1 MTKSSDRTSPEI
13 FEFFNEIG
21 IISQLSSA
29 LFSRTLPGGLHVA
42 HFSILNHMVRL
53 GDGRTPVQLAN
64 AFQLTKATMTH
75 SLGVLEKSG
84 FIRVQP
90 NPDDGRSKL
99 VFLTPEGRAFREEAI
114 KSVGPAFAPITSR
127 LDPDFLTSLIPHL
140 RKVRQVLDEG
150 RNETPA

>member
-1 MTKSSDRTSPEI
+1 VNDINPAPI

-29 LFSRTLPGGLHVA
+29 LFSRTLPGGVHVA

-75 SLGVLEKSG
+75 SLAVLERAG
-84 FIRVQP
+84 FIRLQP

-99 VFLTPEGRAFREEAI
+99 VFLTPEGRVFRDEAI
-114 KSVGPAFAPITSR
+114 LSVGPVFRPILEK
-127 LDPDFLTSLIPHL
+127 LDPEFLKSLTPQL
-140 RKVRQVLDEG
+140 RKIRQVLDEARSG
-150 RNETPA
+150 VSA

>member
-1 MTKSSDRTSPEI
+1 VNDTNPAPI

-29 LFSRTLPGGLHVA
+29 LFSRTLPGGVHVA

-75 SLGVLEKSG
+75 SLGVLEKAG
-84 FIRVQP
+84 FIRVLP
-90 NPDDGRSKL
+90 NPNDGRSKL
-99 VFLTPEGRAFREEAI
+99 VYMTPEGRAFREQAI
-114 KSVGPAFAPITSR
+114 NSVRPAFQPI
-127 LDPDFLTSLIPHL
+127 LEKIDPEFLKSLIPHL
-140 RKVRQVLDEG
+140 RKVRQVLDEA
-150 RNETPA
+150 RNEPSA